1 MLGWTTSSDTATS
14 GDDYTA
20 VTAGTLTISA
30 GDTTGTLTV
39 STAEDLLAE
48 ADETFRVTI
57 TGTTLPS
64 GVSLDTAT
72 ATGTIE
78 DDDTL
83 TAEVT
88 AGAST
93 VPEGSAASFEVAL
106 TGATSTAAVVVTYT
120 VTGTATPGTDYT
132 APSGSL
138 TIAAGMS
145 SATIAVQTT
154 SDTVLDLGETLIVTL
169 TGASTAVGTA
179 EYSPTVA
186 TTTITDPGT
195 ATVSVAD
202 ARAAEGDDVEF
213 TVELS
218 LAAGSDTVLGWT
230 TVADTATS
238 GDDYTAVTSGAL
250 TVAAGDTTGTLTV
263 STEEDLLAEDDETFR
278 VTITGTTLPSGV
290 SLDTATA
297 TGTIEDDDTLTAE
310 VTAGASTVPEGSA
323 ASFEVALTG
332 ATSTAAVVVT
342 YTVTGTATPGTDY
355 TAPSG
360 SLTIAA
366 GMSSAT
372 IAVQTTSDTVLDLG
386 ETLIVTLTGASTAVG
401 TAEYSRTAAT
411 TMIADPGTATV
422 SVADVRA
429 TEGDDVEFTVTLS
442 IAAGSDTVLGWTTA
456 AVTATSG
463 DDFTAVTSG
472 TLTIAAGATTGTL
485 TVSTEE
491 DLLAEDDETFRVTI
505 TGTTLPSG
513 VTLDTATATG
523 TIEDDD
529 TLTAEVTAGASTV
542 PEGSAAEFT
551 VTLTSATSTALVV
564 VTYSVTGTATSGT
577 DYTAPSGS
585 LTITAGASST
595 TITIRTTPDSVLDS
609 GETLTVTLTGASTPA
624 GTAEYNPTAATTT
637 ITDPG
642 TATVSVADVRAAE
655 GDDVEF
661 TVTLSIAVGSDT
673 VLGWTT
679 TAGSATS
686 GDDFTAVTSGTLTIA
701 AGATTGT
708 LTVSTAEDLLAEA
721 DETFT
726 VTITGTT
733 LPSGVTLGTATA
745 TGTIED
751 DDTLTAAVTAGAS
764 TVPEGSVASFEVALT
779 GATSTADVVVTYAV
793 TGTATPGT
801 DYTAPDEP
809 LELTIT
815 AGASSAMITIQ
826 TSLDSVLDTGET
838 LIVTLTGASTAGTVT
853 VDSTVATTTIVDSG
867 TATVSVAAV
876 AGTVAEGTVAQFTV
890 TLSGAVGSDLA
901 LGWSTAGGTAT
912 AGADYLAVSGG
923 TVTLTAGTT
932 RATIEV
938 AVADDTLAESDETFT
953 VILAA
958 PGNGLPAGVSL
969 GTTTATGTI
978 EDNDPIKGTV
988 AGAETVVEGTTA
1000 EFTVTLTNA
1009 TSTAP
1014 VVVSY
1019 KVGGTATSGTDY
1031 TAPATPATLTIAAG
1045 VKTGTISIQ
1054 TLDDGVLDPGEA
1066 LTVTLSSA
1074 TTMAGAVTVDSTA
1087 ATTAIT
1093 DPGMVTVSVAAV
1105 AATVTEG
1112 TTAEFTVTLS
1122 GAVASDVAL
1131 RWSIADGTAIA
1142 GEDYIA
1148 VSGGTVTLSA
1158 GTTSTTIE
1166 VAVTDDTLAESDETF
1181 TVILAAPGTGLP
1193 ARVSLGTTTATGT
1206 IEDNDPIKGTVAGAE
1221 TVVEGTTAEFTVTLT
1236 SATSTAPVVVS
1247 YTVGGTATSGTDY
1260 TAPATP
1266 ATLAL
1271 AAGAKTGT
1279 ISIPILDDGVRD
1291 PGETLTVTLRSATTM
1306 AGTVTVDSTA
1316 ATTAI
1321 ADPGMVT
1328 ASVAAVA
1335 ATVAEGTV
1343 AEFTVTLSGA
1353 VGSDVALGW
1362 STAGGTATAGEDYT
1376 AVSGGTVT
1384 LSAGTTRATIEVAVT
1399 DDTLA
1404 ESDETFMVTLAA
1416 PGTGLP
1422 AGVSLGTTTAT
1433 GTIED
1438 NETLEVSVAAVAGPV
1453 TEGLPAEFTVT
1464 LTGGVST
1471 AAVVVSYTV
1480 GGTAMAGDD
1489 YTLPATPA
1497 TLTLAAGAATGTI
1510 SIPTL
1515 TDQVRDPGET
1525 LTVTLRAA
1533 TTMAGTVT
1541 VDATAATTTIADTAT
1556 VADSVTVSLA
1566 AGSAPEGEAVAFTV
1580 TLSGAVGSD
1589 VALDWSTAD
1598 GTATAG
1604 ADYAAVSDGT
1614 VTFVAGGPLTQTIS
1628 VRTLDDAV
1636 AEENETFTVTL
1647 AAASGTGLP
1656 AGVGLGPAAA
1666 TGTIE
1671 DDDERGIVLRP
1682 AVLTVREGERGTWQ
1696 VVLASEPTAT
1706 TTIAVSSQDRDV
1718 TVDPARLTFT
1728 PSDWNAVQTVTV
1740 RVADRDGVAEDA
1752 PVRISHA
1759 ASGADYASV
1768 TATLVVTILR
1778 PEGTSIATA
1787 WLARS
1792 GRTIAQHVLA
1802 GLQERLRAPREA
1814 GFEGTL
1820 AGRVLDTS
1828 GAGWRDGRLPA
1839 RADGREDGWRDARP
1853 DEPVRSDEG
1862 TLTLR
1867 DLVTGS
1873 AFRVGA
1879 GSDETAFGE
1888 VWGQG
1893 AHSIVGGTE
1902 ADLRLDGEV
1911 TTGTVGADYQRGR
1924 WTGGAALSHSEANA
1938 DYRSDAE
1945 EGRVGVSLTGVYPY
1959 AGYAV
1964 TDRVSVWGAGGYG
1977 EGDLQVKPDEG
1988 ERANADIRL
1997 TMAAA
2002 GLRGTLA
2009 ARPDGLEAAV
2019 KADVLYLRMS
2029 SLETA
2034 ELEAAEGRVGRVR
2047 VGRVRLGLEGAKPFA
2062 LDNGA
2067 SVAPELEVGVRHDGG
2082 DAETGFGVDLGAGLR
2097 WSAPGPRLSGELDV
2111 RGLLVHEDEE
2121 FEEWTVSGAV
2131 RHAPATPSGRG
2142 LSYSLTRS
2150 WGAPGAG
2157 GGADRLWARETLS
2170 GMGAGGGGDSGGR
2183 LEAEA
2188 GYGFPV
2194 LGGRFTGT
2202 PHVGLG
2208 VSDAG
2213 RDYRFGYRLDL
2224 VGGEEARFGLGIEA
2238 RVPDGAGRGARTA
2251 EPDFRLTGTL
2261 RW

>member
-1 MLGWTTSSDTATS
+1 M
-14 GDDYTA
+14 
-20 VTAGTLTISA
+20 
-30 GDTTGTLTV
+30 
-39 STAEDLLAE
+39 
-48 ADETFRVTI
+48 
-57 TGTTLPS
+57 
-64 GVSLDTAT
+64 
-72 ATGTIE
+72 
-78 DDDTL
+78 
-83 TAEVT
+83 
-88 AGAST
+88 
-93 VPEGSAASFEVAL
+93 
-106 TGATSTAAVVVTYT
+106 
-120 VTGTATPGTDYT
+120 
-132 APSGSL
+132 
-138 TIAAGMS
+138 
-145 SATIAVQTT
+145 
-154 SDTVLDLGETLIVTL
+154 
-169 TGASTAVGTA
+169 
-179 EYSPTVA
+179 
-186 TTTITDPGT
+186 
-195 ATVSVAD
+195 
-202 ARAAEGDDVEF
+202 
-213 TVELS
+213 
-218 LAAGSDTVLGWT
+218 
-230 TVADTATS
+230 
-238 GDDYTAVTSGAL
+238 
-250 TVAAGDTTGTLTV
+250 
-263 STEEDLLAEDDETFR
+263 
-278 VTITGTTLPSGV
+278 
-290 SLDTATA
+290 
-297 TGTIEDDDTLTAE
+297 
-310 VTAGASTVPEGSA
+310 
-323 ASFEVALTG
+323 
-332 ATSTAAVVVT
+332 
-342 YTVTGTATPGTDY
+342 
-355 TAPSG
+355 
-360 SLTIAA
+360 
-366 GMSSAT
+366 
-372 IAVQTTSDTVLDLG
+372 
-386 ETLIVTLTGASTAVG
+386 
-401 TAEYSRTAAT
+401 
-411 TMIADPGTATV
+411 
-422 SVADVRA
+422 
-429 TEGDDVEFTVTLS
+429 
-442 IAAGSDTVLGWTTA
+442 
-456 AVTATSG
+456 
-463 DDFTAVTSG
+463 
-472 TLTIAAGATTGTL
+472 
-485 TVSTEE
+485 
-491 DLLAEDDETFRVTI
+491 
-505 TGTTLPSG
+505 
-513 VTLDTATATG
+513 
-523 TIEDDD
+523 
-529 TLTAEVTAGASTV
+529 
-542 PEGSAAEFT
+542 
-551 VTLTSATSTALVV
+551 
-564 VTYSVTGTATSGT
+564 
-577 DYTAPSGS
+577 
-585 LTITAGASST
+585 
-595 TITIRTTPDSVLDS
+595 
-609 GETLTVTLTGASTPA
+609 
-624 GTAEYNPTAATTT
+624 
-637 ITDPG
+637 
-642 TATVSVADVRAAE
+642 
-655 GDDVEF
+655 
-661 TVTLSIAVGSDT
+661 
-673 VLGWTT
+673 
-679 TAGSATS
+679 
-686 GDDFTAVTSGTLTIA
+686 
-701 AGATTGT
+701 
-708 LTVSTAEDLLAEA
+708 
-721 DETFT
+721 
-726 VTITGTT
+726 
-733 LPSGVTLGTATA
+733 
-745 TGTIED
+745 
-751 DDTLTAAVTAGAS
+751 
-764 TVPEGSVASFEVALT
+764 
-779 GATSTADVVVTYAV
+779 
-793 TGTATPGT
+793 
-801 DYTAPDEP
+801 
-809 LELTIT
+809 
-815 AGASSAMITIQ
+815 
-826 TSLDSVLDTGET
+826 
-838 LIVTLTGASTAGTVT
+838 
-853 VDSTVATTTIVDSG
+853 
-867 TATVSVAAV
+867 
-876 AGTVAEGTVAQFTV
+876 
-890 TLSGAVGSDLA
+890 
-901 LGWSTAGGTAT
+901 
-912 AGADYLAVSGG
+912 
-923 TVTLTAGTT
+923 
-932 RATIEV
+932 
-938 AVADDTLAESDETFT
+938 
-953 VILAA
+953 
-958 PGNGLPAGVSL
+958 
-969 GTTTATGTI
+969 
-978 EDNDPIKGTV
+978 
-988 AGAETVVEGTTA
+988 
-1000 EFTVTLTNA
+1000 
-1009 TSTAP
+1009 
-1014 VVVSY
+1014 
-1019 KVGGTATSGTDY
+1019 
-1031 TAPATPATLTIAAG
+1031 
-1045 VKTGTISIQ
+1045 
-1054 TLDDGVLDPGEA
+1054 
-1066 LTVTLSSA
+1066 
-1074 TTMAGAVTVDSTA
+1074 
-1087 ATTAIT
+1087 
-1093 DPGMVTVSVAAV
+1093 AAV

-1112 TTAEFTVTLS
+1112 TVAEFTVTLS

-1142 GEDYIA
+1142 GEDYI
-1148 VSGGTVTLSA
+1148 
-1158 GTTSTTIE
+1158 
-1166 VAVTDDTLAESDETF
+1166 
-1181 TVILAAPGTGLP
+1181 
-1193 ARVSLGTTTATGT
+1193 
-1206 IEDNDPIKGTVAGAE
+1206 
-1221 TVVEGTTAEFTVTLT
+1221 
-1236 SATSTAPVVVS
+1236 
-1247 YTVGGTATSGTDY
+1247 
-1260 TAPATP
+1260 
-1266 ATLAL
+1266 
-1271 AAGAKTGT
+1271 
-1279 ISIPILDDGVRD
+1279 
-1291 PGETLTVTLRSATTM
+1291 
-1306 AGTVTVDSTA
+1306 
-1316 ATTAI
+1316 
-1321 ADPGMVT
+1321 
-1328 ASVAAVA
+1328 
-1335 ATVAEGTV
+1335 
-1343 AEFTVTLSGA
+1343 
-1353 VGSDVALGW
+1353 
-1362 STAGGTATAGEDYT
+1362 

-1515 TDQVRDPGET
+1515 TDRVRDPGET

-1589 VALDWSTAD
+1589 VALGWSTAG

-1604 ADYAAVSDGT
+1604 EDYTAVSDGT

-1628 VRTLDDAV
+1628 VPTREDAV
-1636 AEENETFTVTL
+1636 AEGNETFTVTL

-1718 TVDPARLTFT
+1718 KVDPASLTFT

-1814 GFEGTL
+1814 GFEGAL

-1828 GAGWRDGRLPA
+1828 GAGWRAGRLPA

-2097 WSAPGPRLSGELDV
+2097 WSAPGLRLSGELDV
-2111 RGLLVHEDEE
+2111 RGLFVHEDED

-2238 RVPDGAGRGARTA
+2238 HVPDGAGRGARTA